1 MTFLRRQTEW
11 NTRNVSLPVAS
22 RRDRAR
28 YRLAA
33 QALEQCEDRVLLA
46 TILGTAQ
53 NFAVLGASTVTNT
66 GATAIVGNVGVSP
79 GTAITGFPPGV
90 VSGGTIHAGDA
101 VASQAHADLVTAYGV
116 IAGEASPP
124 ANDLTGQDL
133 GGLTLLPGVY
143 HFATSA
149 ALIGNTHARRPRQP
163 ERPLR
168 FPDRYHADHWQRLRR
183 SSDQRGSIRQRLFPG
198 WHVSHTWYEHCVRRE
213 IFSRTRASH

>member
-1 MTFLRRQTEW
+1 MTFLCRQTGR
-11 NTRNVSLPVAS
+11 NTRNASSTVAS

-90 VSGGTIHAGDA
+90 VTGGTLHAGDA

-133 GGLTLLPGVY
+133 GGLTLAPGVY
-143 HFATSA
+143 HFE
-149 ALIGNTHARRPRQP
+149 RRPR
-163 ERPLR
+163 
-168 FPDRYHADHWQRLRR
+168 
-183 SSDQRGSIRQRLFPG
+183 
-198 WHVSHTWYEHCVRRE
+198 
-213 IFSRTRASH
+213 